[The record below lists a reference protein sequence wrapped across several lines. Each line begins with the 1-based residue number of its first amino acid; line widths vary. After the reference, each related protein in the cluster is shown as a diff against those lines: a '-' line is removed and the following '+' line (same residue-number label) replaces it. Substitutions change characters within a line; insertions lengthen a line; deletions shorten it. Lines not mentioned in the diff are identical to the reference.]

1 MYLQHLSLTHFRNYA
16 RLEVDLPARV
26 NVFQGDNAQGK
37 TNLLEAVYYLATT
50 RSPLAASDQ
59 QLIHWDAEA
68 EVIPYARA
76 EATYVRGGRE
86 RTLAVTLA
94 REPQSIDESDV
105 VECTSFRAMRRQIR
119 VDGVPRRAIDAVGQ
133 LVVVLF
139 LPDDI
144 SLVAGAPGARRRY
157 LDITLCQMDPLYCRS
172 LTRYN
177 RVLAQRNALLKQI
190 RERRAS
196 PHELEVWDEQLAALG
211 AYVLARRLWVVRCL
225 AEREVS
231 IHPEL
236 TGAQETLTLDYQD
249 SLSGRRNNQGRGAV
263 IPRAGCPLPETAEAE
278 ALEEDLRRGLDAARR
293 EDIGRAV
300 TTVGPH
306 RDDVRFFINGVD
318 ATIYGSRG
326 QQRTVALGLKL
337 AERQVMEAYT
347 GEAPVLLLDDVVSEL
362 DRDRSRYLLRSI
374 ARAQQVLLTTT
385 DLGFLDDTFLVD
397 ACLWRVE
404 RGTVMRAGAPPSPAV

>member
-26 NVFQGDNAQGK
+26 NVLLGDNAQGK

-50 RSPLAASDQ
+50 RTPLAASDR
-59 QLIHWDAEA
+59 QLIHWDAER
-68 EVIPYARA
+68 EVIPFARA
-76 EATYVRGGRE
+76 EASFVRGGRD
-86 RTLAVTLA
+86 RTLEVTLA
-94 REPQSIDESDV
+94 KEPQSSDEP
-105 VECTSFRAMRRQIR
+105 ETTALRRQIR

-144 SLVAGAPGARRRY
+144 ALVAGAPGNRRRY
-157 LDITLCQMDPLYCRS
+157 LDITLCQIDPVYCRTLS
-172 LTRYN
+172 RYN
-177 RVLAQRNALLKQI
+177 RVLAQRNALLRQV
-190 RERRAS
+190 RERQAS
-196 PHELEVWDEQLAALG
+196 PHELPVWEEQLAALG

-225 AEREVS
+225 AERGAT

-236 TGAQETLTLDYQD
+236 TGGQEVLMLDYQD
-249 SLSGRRNNQGRGAV
+249 SLRERRTNGSRDAV
-263 IPRAGCPLPETAEAE
+263 LPRVDCDHIPEAAEAE
-278 ALEEDLRRGLDAARR
+278 ALEPELRKGLEASRR
-293 EDIGRAV
+293 EDIARAV

-306 RDDVRFFINGVD
+306 RDDMRFLINGVD

-337 AERQVMEAYT
+337 AEVQVMEEHT

-362 DRDRSRYLLRSI
+362 DRDRSRYLLRSV

-385 DLGFLDDTFLVD
+385 DLGFLEDDFLD
-397 ACLWRVE
+397 GACLWRVTG
-404 RGTVMRAGAPPSPAV
+404 GTVERVRAPEDA

>member
-26 NVFQGDNAQGK
+26 NVLQGDNAQGK

-50 RSPLAASDQ
+50 RSPLAASDR
-59 QLIHWDAEA
+59 QLIHWDAEQEVIPFARA
-68 EVIPYARA
+68 EVIF
-76 EATYVRGGRE
+76 VRGGHDRSLE
-86 RTLAVTLA
+86 VTLA
-94 REPQSIDESDV
+94 KEPQAPDEPQETV
-105 VECTSFRAMRRQIR
+105 LRRQIR

-144 SLVAGAPGARRRY
+144 ALVAGSPGARRRY
-157 LDITLCQMDPLYCRS
+157 LDITLCQMDPVYCRTLS
-172 LTRYN
+172 RYN
-177 RVLAQRNALLKQI
+177 RVLAQRNALLRQV
-190 RERRAS
+190 RERQA
-196 PHELEVWDEQLAALG
+196 PAQELSVWDEQLAALG
-211 AYVLARRLWVVRCL
+211 AYVLSRRLWVVRCL
-225 AEREVS
+225 AERGAV

-236 TGAQETLTLDYQD
+236 TGGHEALALDYQD
-249 SLSGRRNNQGRGAV
+249 SLSERRTNGSHGAV
-263 IPRAGCPLPETAEAE
+263 LPRVDCAALPEAVEAE
-278 ALEEDLRRGLDAARR
+278 ALEAVLRRGLDAARR

-306 RDDVRFFINGVD
+306 RDDVRFLINGVD

-337 AERQVMEAYT
+337 AEVQVMEEHT

-362 DRDRSRYLLRSI
+362 DRDRSRYLLRSV

-385 DLGFLDDTFLVD
+385 DLGFLGESFLED

-404 RGTVMRAGAPPSPAV
+404 RGTVARVGATEDV

>member
-26 NVFQGDNAQGK
+26 NVLQGDNAQGK

-50 RSPLAASDQ
+50 RSPLAASDR
-59 QLIHWDAEA
+59 QLIHWDAEE
-68 EVIPYARA
+68 EVIPFARA
-76 EATYVRGGRE
+76 EATFMRGGHE
-86 RTLAVTLA
+86 RSLEVTLA
-94 REPQSIDESDV
+94 KEPQNADEPDV
-105 VECTSFRAMRRQIR
+105 TTLRRQIR

-144 SLVAGAPGARRRY
+144 ALVAGSPGTRRRY
-157 LDITLCQMDPLYCRS
+157 LDITLCQIDPVYCRS
-172 LTRYN
+172 LSRYN
-177 RVLAQRNALLKQI
+177 RILSQRNALLKQV
-190 RERRAS
+190 RERQAS
-196 PHELEVWDEQLAALG
+196 PQELTVWDEQLAALG
-211 AYVLARRLWVVRCL
+211 AYVLSRRLWVVRCL
-225 AEREVS
+225 AEREAT

-236 TGAQETLTLDYQD
+236 TGGQESLALDYQD
-249 SLSGRRNNQGRGAV
+249 SLSERRTSGRRDAV
-263 IPRAGCPLPETAEAE
+263 LPRAEPGLPEAAEAE
-278 ALEEDLRRGLDAARR
+278 ALEGELRRGLDAARR

-306 RDDVRFFINGVD
+306 RDDVRFLINGVD
-318 ATIYGSRG
+318 ATVYGSRG

-337 AERQVMEAYT
+337 AEVQVMEEHT

-362 DRDRSRYLLRSI
+362 DRDRSRYLLRSV

-385 DLGFLDDTFLVD
+385 DLGFLGEVFLE
-397 ACLWRVE
+397 ASSLWRVE
-404 RGTVMRAGAPPSPAV
+404 RGTVERVGAAEGT